1 MWWSLKTNYCPVERG
16 CCDTFTENPHINI
29 HMSSWIQAVASK
41 EQIKPRD
48 LDFHPP
54 MRFYFA
60 MRNNRRFFVLITGF
74 SMLGLSSVGWA
85 GDEYAGVPY
94 GGQPRQIPGII
105 QAEHY
110 DVAPTNT
117 DGITFHYNRPARKA
131 AFRSTGDCIGLTRYG
146 NGHVTIAGAPED
158 PDQVYLGYT
167 HAGEWVKYSVHVA
180 EPGIYLFGGKFASAF
195 TNAIIS
201 VTFAP
206 EIKTGPITIP
216 TTAGYRPGVE
226 VYHVWEK
233 LDDLAEIKLP
243 AGDLVMTVKIESENA
258 GGMNIDYFSFTKK
271 P

>member
-1 MWWSLKTNYCPVERG
+1 MKNELNVALVIVCSLV
-16 CCDTFTENPHINI
+16 
-29 HMSSWIQAVASK
+29 
-41 EQIKPRD
+41 
-48 LDFHPP
+48 
-54 MRFYFA
+54 
-60 MRNNRRFFVLITGF
+60 
-74 SMLGLSSVGWA
+74 GLSSA
-85 GDEYAGVPY
+85 GYAREEYTGKPY

-117 DGITFHYNRPARKA
+117 DGITFHYNRPAQKGASRT
-131 AFRSTGDCIGLTRYG
+131 TGDCIGLTRYG

-167 HAGEWVKYSVHVA
+167 HAGEWVNYSVHVA
-180 EPGIYLFGGKFASAF
+180 EAGTYQVGGKFASAF

-201 VTFAP
+201 VTFTP
-206 EIKTGPITIP
+206 DIKTGPIHIP

-233 LDDLAEIKLP
+233 VDNLAEIKLP
-243 AGDLVMTVKIESENA
+243 AGEFVMTLKIEAENT
-258 GGMNIDYFSFTKK
+258 GGMNIDYLTFTRK

>member
-1 MWWSLKTNYCPVERG
+1 MMNDLYVALVIVCSL
-16 CCDTFTENPHINI
+16 
-29 HMSSWIQAVASK
+29 A
-41 EQIKPRD
+41 
-48 LDFHPP
+48 
-54 MRFYFA
+54 
-60 MRNNRRFFVLITGF
+60 
-74 SMLGLSSVGWA
+74 GLSSVGYA
-85 GDEYAGVPY
+85 GEEYAGKPY
-94 GGQPRQIPGII
+94 GGQRRQIPGII

-117 DGITFHYNRPARKA
+117 DGITFHYNRPAQKG
-131 AFRSTGDCIGLTRYG
+131 AFRTTGDGIGLTRFG
-146 NGHVTIAGAPED
+146 NGHVTIAGASED

-180 EPGIYLFGGKFASAF
+180 EAGTYQVGGKFAAAF

-206 EIKTGPITIP
+206 EIKTGPIHIP

-233 LDDLAEIKLP
+233 LDNLAEIKLP
-243 AGDLVMTVKIESENA
+243 AGDFVMTVKIENEKA
-258 GGMNIDYFSFTKK
+258 GEMNIDYLSFTKK